1 MEILAQKLIEQH
13 YAVDIANTGEMG
25 WEFIALFNF
34 DLVVLD
40 WMLPDVDGVQV
51 CKQIRAKGYTMPIML
66 LTARDRYTDK
76 VVGLD
81 AGADDYVV
89 KPFNFDELTARIRA
103 LLRRDIN
110 VSSPILQW
118 QDLSLDPKTYEVKYQ
133 NQLLPLTP
141 KEYALMELF
150 MRHPQQV
157 FSPGA
162 VIDNLWAGE
171 DPPGEEAVRTHIKG
185 LRQKLKTAGMPKDTI
200 KTVYGIGYRLKSDT
214 DRITTDT
221 SQPETQQIEIS
232 QKIAHAWSTFQD
244 TSWQR
249 LDILEQLTTALAAS
263 QVSPELY
270 TEAQSS
276 AHKLAGSLGT
286 FGFPTGSVIAKQIE
300 NLLVDNLS
308 EQVDFDEVRGSL
320 VVSRRG
326 LSDQIGELVT
336 SLKLELQHQPL
347 ETVFRDS
354 LNPNI
359 SLLIIAHDPNF
370 TQELV
375 TAAHQKGMKTQIAL
389 EIETAKTIIAQE
401 PIMAVLLY
409 KIVFPDGEDL
419 AFVEQLHRQKPQVP
433 IIVIT
438 EAAQLSD
445 RLAIVRK
452 GGGLILEH
460 PVEPMIAINS
470 VTQLLKNLGSTAK
483 VLIVDDDPQILLSLE
498 ISLQPWG
505 FQLTTLDDPQ
515 QFWNV
520 LETFKPDI
528 LVLDIEMPEINGLEL
543 CQILRVDSRWQY
555 LPVLFLTV
563 HQDDKTQHEAFAIG
577 ADDYICK
584 PVIGSVLANR
594 ILNRLQRS
602 RFLQSEA

>member
-1 MEILAQKLIEQH
+1 MRILLIDDDEQLMEILAQKLIEQH

-89 KPFNFDELTARIRA
+89 KPFNFKELTARIRA
-103 LLRRDIN
+103 LLRREIN
-110 VSSPILQW
+110 ASSPILQW

-150 MRHPQQV
+150 MRHPKQV
-157 FSPGA
+157 FSPSA
-162 VIDNLWAGE
+162 IIDNLWAGE

-200 KTVYGIGYRLKSDT
+200 KTVYGIGYRLKSDNDT
-214 DRITTDT
+214 ITVHT
-221 SQPETQQIEIS
+221 SQIENPKIEIS
-232 QKIAHAWSTFQD
+232 QKIAHAWSTFKD
-244 TSWQR
+244 TSWER
-249 LDILEQLTTALAAS
+249 LSILEQLTTALAAS

-286 FGFPTGSVIAKQIE
+286 FGFPTGSIIAKQIE

-308 EQVDFDEVRGSL
+308 EQVNL
-320 VVSRRG
+320 
-326 LSDQIGELVT
+326 DQIEELVR

-347 ETVFRDS
+347 ETVFRNS

-359 SLLIIAHDPNF
+359 SLLIIAHEPNF
-370 TQELV
+370 SQELV
-375 TAAHQKGMKTQIAL
+375 TAAHQKGMKTKIAL
-389 EIETAKTIIAQE
+389 EIETAKSIIAQE
-401 PIMAVLLY
+401 SITAVLY

-419 AFVEQLHRQKPQVP
+419 AFLEQLHRQKPQVP

-438 EAAQLSD
+438 EAAGLGD

-460 PVEPMIAINS
+460 SVEPMIAINS
-470 VTQLLKNLGSTAK
+470 VTQIVKNLGATAK

-505 FQLTTLDDPQ
+505 FQLTTLNDPQ

-520 LETFKPDI
+520 LETVKPDI

-543 CQILRVDSRWQY
+543 CQILRVDSRWQH
-555 LPVLFLTV
+555 LPVLFLTA
-563 HQDDKTQHEAFAIG
+563 HQDQKTQHQAFAIG

-584 PVIGSVLANR
+584 PVIASALANR

-602 RFLQSEA
+602 RFLQSEM